1 MKIANTRNVSN
12 LATASYNTVRSG
24 GKFSAIAVCGTVD
37 GKQVQLCSLPAHLNG
52 NKLPGLRDLRGMIE
66 GRSIVAAAY
75 AIRTEPSRRI
85 AADAQV
91 RILGRAAS
99 VLDIVAIRARFIDIQ
114 EAFEVRHRVDENEGF
129 DVMCAAWSDDKAV
142 HAIEDAAFQM
152 RMDCEAVHGTYAAHK
167 AAFAPA
173 PAVSLVK
180 VSDSWLPAA
189 LVVFT
194 SWAPLKPL
202 HPTVADKYN
211 VRKLANGAIYAT
223 TRTGMEYATI
233 GPFATQAAAERGALA
248 HLRSLPAIGVK
259 ADFRS
264 VKVDLTKPAAPALQ
278 FAAPVFVDNRTNE
291 QIMLDTLAL
300 IRHKRLALST
310 VYTVESDGVNM
321 GSYLAESKPAALDA
335 CARAYAY
342 ASFAHMETCLGR
354 TLNFE
359 VFAEFVN
366 PLTSRVPS

>member
-99 VLDIVAIRARFIDIQ
+99 VLDIVVIRARFGAMQD
-114 EAFEVRHRVDENEGF
+114 AHALGHRVDADEHF
-129 DVMCAAWSDDKAV
+129 DVMCASWSDDKAV
-142 HAIEDAAFQM
+142 HAIEDAAYQM
-152 RMDCEAVHGTYAAHK
+152 RLEANAVYGNYADHK
-167 AAFAPA
+167 AKFAPA

-180 VSDSWLPAA
+180 KV
-189 LVVFT
+189 
-194 SWAPLKPL
+194 
-202 HPTVADKYN
+202 N
-211 VRKLANGAIYAT
+211 LAK
-223 TRTGMEYATI
+223 R
-233 GPFATQAAAERGALA
+233 P
-248 HLRSLPAIGVK
+248 
-259 ADFRS
+259 
-264 VKVDLTKPAAPALQ
+264 APALQ

-291 QIMLDTLAL
+291 QVMLDTLAL
-300 IRHKRLALST
+300 LRQKRLALST

-335 CARAYAY
+335 CARAHAF
-342 ASFAHMETCLGR
+342 ASFAHMETSLGR
-354 TLNFE
+354 TLNFD

-366 PLTSRVPS
+366 PLTGRVPA

>member
-1 MKIANTRNVSN
+1 MKTANTRNITK

-75 AIRTEPSRRI
+75 AIRTEPSRSI
-85 AADAQV
+85 AADAQM

-114 EAFEVRHRVDENEGF
+114 DAFEVRHRVDQTEGF

-180 VSDSWLPAA
+180 DMNAIIEARRVLNVAANIENAVEFILREHLEWATPAGMNDGEYLLALPDGIHLVKETGAAPAA
-189 LVVFT
+189 PMFL
-194 SWAPLKPL
+194 
-202 HPTVADKYN
+202 
-211 VRKLANGAIYAT
+211 RKVSNQT
-223 TRTGMEYATI
+223 WM
-233 GPFATQAAAERGALA
+233 
-248 HLRSLPAIGVK
+248 K
-259 ADFRS
+259 AFRVS
-264 VKVDLTKPAAPALQ
+264 LTKPAAPALQ
-278 FAAPVFVDNRTNE
+278 FAVPVFVDNRTNE
-291 QIMLDTLAL
+291 QVMLDTLAL
-300 IRHKRLALST
+300 LRQKRLALST
-310 VYTVESDGVNM
+310 VYTVEYDGVNM

-354 TLNFE
+354 TLNFD

>member
-1 MKIANTRNVSN
+1 MKTANTRSITK

-52 NKLPGLRDLRGMIE
+52 NKLPALRDLRGMIE

-75 AIRTEPSRRI
+75 AIRTEPSRSI
-85 AADAQV
+85 AADAQM

-180 VSDSWLPAA
+180 
-189 LVVFT
+189 
-194 SWAPLKPL
+194 
-202 HPTVADKYN
+202 
-211 VRKLANGAIYAT
+211 
-223 TRTGMEYATI
+223 
-233 GPFATQAAAERGALA
+233 A
-248 HLRSLPAIGVK
+248 HR
-259 ADFRS
+259 
-264 VKVDLTKPAAPALQ
+264 VDLTKPAAPAPQ

-310 VYTVESDGVNM
+310 VYTVESNGVNM